1 MEEKIAEKMEEKNE
15 IIKLRNHF
23 TYIFEQIWK
32 FLFVIIC
39 ILFSSEDSI
48 SLGIE
53 LIKEGNIMQGLLA
66 MGGMLGILLIIFLW
80 QVNRWYRTTLTIQ
93 DGTITSARATL
104 NRRVNTIAIANISN
118 INLEQNLFE
127 RLVGTYRM
135 KMDTNSLSTADT
147 TDLELVLKKK
157 DAEEVKHLILTMLK
171 EIQGEETNE
180 EGVLQTETLDGGM
193 NNNVQ
198 SGMQQSVFD
207 EFDVE
212 HGNYDVVY
220 SFKEIMVNG
229 WITSSVIEILV
240 AVGLIISAIIT
251 MAALSQDEKDLFTIV
266 TSMAIQVLLVFS
278 VLWDVVKKWLN
289 NFNFRAKREKN
300 KIYVSYGLLKKKTYV
315 VPVDK
320 INAVTLQYS
329 FIGRIFKRAV
339 VKVINIGGQNE
350 QLEGMTLLLAD
361 KYPELECKLKV
372 LLPEFEL
379 PEITSFTRPPRSY
392 MKLNLLYATITA
404 VLLFV
409 GVILGIQVGVEFGE
423 FGKVSLIKEL
433 AISVGFAF
441 ILFVLILYI
450 GYLTY
455 RASGIRYTK
464 DNIVIARGIF
474 ARTIQTIPY
483 DRIQYIHQEQG
494 PLQHCFG
501 LMSGQLSIL
510 ASIMNQTQ
518 IIGVFAEEDFI
529 ELEKRLKDT
538 Y

>member
-1 MEEKIAEKMEEKNE
+1 MEEKVEEKQE

-23 TYIFEQIWK
+23 TYIFEQMWK
-32 FLFVIIC
+32 LLFLIVC
-39 ILFSSEDSI
+39 ILFSSEESI
-48 SLGIE
+48 SLGVE
-53 LIKEGNIMQGLLA
+53 LIKEGNIMQGLIA
-66 MGGMLGILLIIFLW
+66 MGGMLGVLLIIFLW

-127 RLVGTYRM
+127 RIVGTYRM

-171 EIQGEETNE
+171 EMQEKQQTVTGKAVDSPDSYVQAGEMTIQPE
-180 EGVLQTETLDGGM
+180 DAW
-193 NNNVQ
+193 
-198 SGMQQSVFD
+198 

-212 HGNYDVVY
+212 NGTYDVVY
-220 SFKEIMVNG
+220 SVKEIMVNG
-229 WITSSVIEILV
+229 FITSSIIEILV
-240 AVGLIISAIIT
+240 AVGLIISAIVT
-251 MAALSQDEKDLFTIV
+251 MAALSQDEKDLFTII

-278 VLWDVVKKWLN
+278 VVWDVLKKWLN
-289 NFNFRAKREKN
+289 HFRFRAKREKN
-300 KIYVSYGLLKKKTYV
+300 KIYVSFGLLKKKSYV

-329 FIGRIFKRAV
+329 FIGRLFKRAT
-339 VKVINIGGQNE
+339 VKVINIGGQDE

-361 KYPELECKLKV
+361 TYSGLERRLKL

-379 PEITSFTRPPRSY
+379 PELAAFKRPPRRY
-392 MKLNLLYATITA
+392 MKLAGIYAGITA
-404 VLLFV
+404 MLLFAGSFV
-409 GVILGIQVGVEFGE
+409 GIHAGAWLGEVKGTVM
-423 FGKVSLIKEL
+423 IKEL
-433 AISVGFAF
+433 GICMGIALLVFA
-441 ILFVLILYI
+441 LVLYI
-450 GYLTY
+450 RFLTY
-455 RASGIRYTK
+455 RASGILYTK
-464 DNIVIARGIF
+464 ENVVIARGIF
-474 ARTIQTIPY
+474 AKTIQTIPY
-483 DRIQYIHQEQG
+483 GKIQYIHQEQG

-518 IIGVFAEEDFI
+518 MIGVFAKEDFE
-529 ELEKRLKDT
+529 ELERRLKET